1 MLIWDTVLY
10 YKDPPKERV
19 SFYSTR
25 AYKRRR
31 KRGVMRLRTY
41 PRRWMI
47 LSGCLLGANAAMH
60 SSHPGVVA
68 YSHLAHAVY
77 RTHVI
82 ETTMDIDIKL
92 LYDFHLSKKEEY
104 HSLVK
109 RKAEK
114 RKVPASKPK
123 PIPFDITTIP
133 ATAVLNVFVK
143 TLTGKTIT
151 LDVEP
156 SDSIDNVKTKIQ
168 DKEGIPPDQQRLIF
182 AGKQLEDGRTLSD
195 YNIQKESTLHL
206 VLRLPG
212 GMPKRKASNEDAST
226 GLNTRSTAK
235 KKVASTSSET
245 KPSDTK
251 PAAKKKG
258 VFRLPGNQRLADSK
272 RPVNPNNG
280 VKRDL
285 TGDCDMVITI
295 ENEALHAKL
304 VEHGVI
310 IGDHLAQW
318 IVSLSDGTND
328 QDEKIMS
335 VVTSDECMTVN
346 SHCAFST
353 GKRNGNSI
361 HDAVPILKIVEDMME
376 TLTGKKTLNKE
387 RLNLNDERKSVLKY
401 NIVEIIM
408 MNYIT
413 NVIILE

>member
-1 MLIWDTVLY
+1 
-10 YKDPPKERV
+10 
-19 SFYSTR
+19 
-25 AYKRRR
+25 
-31 KRGVMRLRTY
+31 
-41 PRRWMI
+41 
-47 LSGCLLGANAAMH
+47 
-60 SSHPGVVA
+60 
-68 YSHLAHAVY
+68 
-77 RTHVI
+77 
-82 ETTMDIDIKL
+82 
-92 LYDFHLSKKEEY
+92 
-104 HSLVK
+104 
-109 RKAEK
+109 
-114 RKVPASKPK
+114 
-123 PIPFDITTIP
+123 
-133 ATAVLNVFVK
+133 
-143 TLTGKTIT
+143 
-151 LDVEP
+151 
-156 SDSIDNVKTKIQ
+156 
-168 DKEGIPPDQQRLIF
+168 
-182 AGKQLEDGRTLSD
+182 
-195 YNIQKESTLHL
+195 
-206 VLRLPG
+206 
-212 GMPKRKASNEDAST
+212 MPKRKASNDAST
-226 GLNTRSTAK
+226 SLNTRSTAK